1 MNSPDYGYKLA
12 LSSSVNVLVR
22 SKLLSGIDGWARG
35 PAFYFW
41 NYPPLGA
48 GESAKRAFI
57 KKRIYRMELSE
68 HIQHLIEPAIGEM
81 GFNIVRVRI
90 SGKKKLSMQVMVEHQ
105 DGQGMTVD
113 DCAAVSRAISALL
126 DVEDPIDAPY
136 TLEVSSPGIDRPLVR
151 VGDFQRF
158 KGFQVKIETTRPF
171 DGRRRFKG
179 VLLGVDGDTVRM
191 MVDGEEVDFSH
202 PDIHKAKLIL
212 TDDLITAAEESKGL

>member
-1 MNSPDYGYKLA
+1 MGGPGGPPF
-12 LSSSVNVLVR
+12 VF
-22 SKLLSGIDGWARG
+22 GIS
-35 PAFYFW
+35 
-41 NYPPLGA
+41 PLGA
-48 GESAKRAFI
+48 GESAKGAFI

-105 DGQGMTVD
+105 DGQGMMVD

-158 KGFQVKIETTRPF
+158 QGFQAKIETTRPF

>member
-1 MNSPDYGYKLA
+1 
-12 LSSSVNVLVR
+12 
-22 SKLLSGIDGWARG
+22 
-35 PAFYFW
+35 
-41 NYPPLGA
+41 
-48 GESAKRAFI
+48 
-57 KKRIYRMELSE
+57 MELSE

-105 DGQGMTVD
+105 DGQGMMVD

-158 KGFQVKIETTRPF
+158 QGFQAKIETTRPF

-191 MVDGEEVDFSH
+191 MVDGEEVDFPH
-202 PDIHKAKLIL
+202 PDIDKAKLIL